1 MNKEEEKLKIEADP
15 DYIYCP
21 SSENSLE
28 KFLVKH
34 PDGVNDDK
42 AAQVLMIV
50 PDKLRELYGEAV
62 EMIRKE
68 MIVDPEDEE

>member
-1 MNKEEEKLKIEADP
+1 VNKEEEKQKIETDP

-28 KFLVKH
+28 KFISKH

-42 AAQVLMIV
+42 AAQVLLIT
-50 PDKLRELYGEAV
+50 PDQLRSHYDQAVKLIREDMGV
-62 EMIRKE
+62 EN
-68 MIVDPEDEE
+68 EEI